1 MNSDVVC
8 LRNEGKH
15 NPPKYH
21 KYAKMEYAN
30 MTDEKQFQESSGEEK
45 GGIDRR
51 QLLKVGAIGAAGIA
65 AAGLGMNTA
74 SAEMIVPGEVL
85 QTNATKGGKRVVII
99 NDAALQIG
107 PPIARNFAK
116 MGYNLVIAQ
125 PAKGLVKECEGHG
138 AKVIVVP
145 GIEQHGPNDE
155 TRPDSTQK
163 LVDAAMKEFGGFDSA
178 FIRTAEHMPGDIF
191 KINAKD
197 MQKLYEGNFLA
208 VVYALQ
214 SLLPPLMDKGAGQI
228 VILTSASSTQ
238 ALSDFI
244 GYSAMRAGANTL
256 IQGAAMTAAP
266 KGVCVNAF
274 GTNYL
279 NYPDAVNSM
288 GGSDKMAA
296 VASNIPLG
304 RFGEPEE
311 MAHLAMALLDGYNM
325 FTTGQSIMVA
335 GGYNVKLDS
344 IAGLVSG

>member
-1 MNSDVVC
+1 MSSDK
-8 LRNEGKH
+8 LEKD
-15 NPPKYH
+15 PK
-21 KYAKMEYAN
+21 
-30 MTDEKQFQESSGEEK
+30 D
-45 GGIDRR
+45 IDRR
-51 QLLKVGAIGAAGIA
+51 HFMVAGAAGAAGLA
-65 AAGLGMNTA
+65 AAGMGVNTA
-74 SAEMIVPGEVL
+74 AAKTIIPGKTL
-85 QTNATKGGKRVVII
+85 KTNATKGGKRVAII
-99 NDAALQIG
+99 NDALIQVG
-107 PPIARNFAK
+107 PPLARSFAK
-116 MGYNLVIAQ
+116 QGYNLVIAQ

-191 KINAKD
+191 KINTKD

-279 NYPDAVNSM
+279 NYPDAVESM
-288 GGSDKMAA
+288 GGPEKMAA

-335 GGYNVKLDS
+335 GGYNMKLDS
-344 IAGLVSG
+344 IASLQGG

>member
-1 MNSDVVC
+1 MS
-8 LRNEGKH
+8 
-15 NPPKYH
+15 
-21 KYAKMEYAN
+21 
-30 MTDEKQFQESSGEEK
+30 TDNTDLGSK
-45 GGIDRR
+45 GIDRR
-51 QLLKVGAIGAAGIA
+51 GLLKAGAIGAAGLA
-65 AAGLGMNTA
+65 AAGLSVNTA
-74 SAEMIVPGEVL
+74 SAKTIIPGKVL
-85 QTNATKGGKRVVII
+85 KTNATKGGKRVAII
-99 NDAALQIG
+99 NDALIQVG
-107 PPIARNFAK
+107 PPLARSFAK
-116 MGYNLVIAQ
+116 QGYNLVIAQ

-178 FIRTAEHMPGDIF
+178 FIRTAEHMAGDIF
-191 KINAKD
+191 KINTKD

-214 SLLPPLMDKGAGQI
+214 SLLPPLMDKGSGQI

-238 ALSDFI
+238 AMSDFI

-279 NYPDAVNSM
+279 NYPDAVESM
-288 GGSDKMAA
+288 GGPEKMAA

-335 GGYNVKLDS
+335 GGYNMKLDS
-344 IAGLVSG
+344 IASLQGG

>member
-1 MNSDVVC
+1 LNRKQASQKENFIMSADNTGQD
-8 LRNEGKH
+8 
-15 NPPKYH
+15 PK
-21 KYAKMEYAN
+21 
-30 MTDEKQFQESSGEEK
+30 
-45 GGIDRR
+45 GIDRR
-51 QLLKVGAIGAAGIA
+51 NLLKAGAVGAAGIA
-65 AAGLGMNTA
+65 ALGAGLGANTA
-74 SAEMIVPGEVL
+74 FAKTIVPGETL
-85 QTNATKGGKRVVII
+85 KTNATKGGKRVAIV
-99 NDAALQIG
+99 NDALMQIG
-107 PPIARNFAK
+107 PPLARGFAK
-116 MGYNLVIAQ
+116 KGYNLVIAQ

-155 TRPDSTQK
+155 RRPDSTQK
-163 LVDAAMKEFGGFDSA
+163 LVDAAIKEFGGFDSA
-178 FIRTAEHMPGDIF
+178 YIRTAEHLAGDIF

-197 MQKLYEGNFLA
+197 MQKMYEGNFLA

-214 SLLPPLMDKGAGQI
+214 SLLPPLMDKGSGQI
-228 VILTSASSTQ
+228 VILTSASSTG

-274 GTNYL
+274 GTNFL
-279 NYPDAVNSM
+279 NYPDAVESM
-288 GGSDKMAA
+288 GGPEKMAA

-325 FTTGQSIMVA
+325 FTTGQSFMVA
-335 GGYNVKLDS
+335 GGYNMKLDS
-344 IAGLVSG
+344 IAGLAGG

>member
-1 MNSDVVC
+1 MPHESDPQVTSSDEES
-8 LRNEGKH
+8 RTTSDDTNTREG
-15 NPPKYH
+15 
-21 KYAKMEYAN
+21 
-30 MTDEKQFQESSGEEK
+30 S
-45 GGIDRR
+45 GIDRR
-51 QLLKVGAIGAAGIA
+51 HFLTATAGGLA
-65 AAGLGMNTA
+65 AAGLGTAGLGANTA
-74 SAEMIVPGEVL
+74 SAKTIIPGEPL
-85 QTNATKGGKRVVII
+85 KMNATKGGKRVAII
-99 NDAALQIG
+99 NDALLQIG
-107 PPIARNFAK
+107 APLARNFAK
-116 MGYNLVIAQ
+116 QGYNLVIAQ

-155 TRPDSTQK
+155 SRPDSTQK

-178 FIRTAEHMPGDIF
+178 YIRTAEHGPGDIF
-191 KINAKD
+191 DINAEN
-197 MQKLYEGNFLA
+197 MQKMYEGNFLA

-214 SLLPPLMDKGAGQI
+214 SLLPPLMEKGAGQ
-228 VILTSASSTQ
+228 VLILTSASSTQ

-274 GTNYL
+274 GTNFL
-279 NYPDAVNSM
+279 NYPDAVESM
-288 GGSDKMAA
+288 GGPEKMAA

-325 FTTGQSIMVA
+325 FTTGQSFMVA
-335 GGYNVKLDS
+335 GGYNMKLDS
-344 IAGLVSG
+344 IASLQGG